1 MESKNYYS
9 ILGVEKNASDDDI
22 KKSYKKLALQFHPD
36 KNPGNDEAVEKF
48 KEVAEAYSV
57 LSNKEK
63 RNQYNMIGVV
73 DENFMGEDP
82 FSVFNNIFQQ
92 HINTFMNMKYEKDIN
107 IGGIFSNMSG
117 LPQESFPFG
126 NVHVRVHTFPAD
138 VFQFNESID
147 DEYGEYDKY
156 DKQNENIQ
164 SDIHSNI
171 GNLFDKL
178 FQNKN
183 NFVKNNNNIN
193 NNNINNKNN
202 NKNSNNINNIK
213 QNNKIIYNKPDDIIY
228 DINVSLSDIYNEK
241 KKKIN
246 IVRMRKKDGQYI
258 EKKKKIEIPIYGKE
272 VLLEGEGNEVK
283 DYKERGNIII
293 NIFNNNDNN
302 FRRIND
308 YDVLTYKEINI
319 NEMYNAFIY
328 DIKLP
333 HGENIKVQTEMMI
346 NKNNLGQSNL
356 IQKILKKGL
365 PYKNENDDKCNGNLY
380 IIYKLILPLNLED
393 LKNLEICNVDAGI
406 DDNYH
411 IAYNC
416 TFDELFNSE

>member
-9 ILGVEKNASDDDI
+9 ILGLEKNATEDEI
-22 KKSYKKLALQFHPD
+22 KKSYKKLALKYHPD
-36 KNPGNDEAVEKF
+36 KNQGDNDAIEKF
-48 KEVAEAYSV
+48 KEIAEAYSV
-57 LSNKEK
+57 LSDKDK
-63 RNQYNMIGVV
+63 RNQYDIMGSV
-73 DENFMGEDP
+73 DDNFMGEDP
-82 FSVFNNIFQQ
+82 FAVFNNIFQQ

-138 VFQFNESID
+138 VFQFNERID
-147 DEYGEYDKY
+147 DEYED
-156 DKQNENIQ
+156 QPENIQ
-164 SDIHSNI
+164 SNI

-183 NFVKNNNNIN
+183 K
-193 NNNINNKNN
+193 NKNN
-202 NKNSNNINNIK
+202 FVNNNIK
-213 QNNKIIYNKPDDIIY
+213 QKNKIIYNKPDDIIY
-228 DINVSLSDIYNEK
+228 DITVSLSDIYNEK

-246 IVRMRKKDGQYI
+246 ISRMRKKDGKYI

-272 VLLEGEGNEVK
+272 ILLEGEGNEFK

-293 NIFNNNDNN
+293 NIFNNNDDN

-346 NKNNLGQSNL
+346 NKNNLGQANL
-356 IQKILKKGL
+356 IQKIPKKGL
-365 PYKNENDDKCNGNLY
+365 PYKNENDNNCNGNLY
-380 IIYKLILPLNLED
+380 IIYKLILPLNFED
-393 LKNLEICNVDAGI
+393 LKNMGMYNVDAGI

-411 IAYNC
+411 VAYNC

>member
-9 ILGVEKNASDDDI
+9 ILGVEKNASEDDI

-36 KNPGNDEAVEKF
+36 KNPGNYETVEKF
-48 KEVAEAYSV
+48 REVAEAYSV

-63 RNQYNMIGVV
+63 RNQYDMIGVV

-138 VFQFNESID
+138 VFQFDERID
-147 DEYGEYDKY
+147 DEYDEY
-156 DKQNENIQ
+156 DKQNKNIQ
-164 SDIHSNI
+164 PDIKSGV

-178 FQNKN
+178 SQNKN
-183 NFVKNNNNIN
+183 NFVKNNSNINNINNNKNNIN
-193 NNNINNKNN
+193 NNNI
-202 NKNSNNINNIK
+202 K
-213 QNNKIIYNKPDDIIY
+213 QKNKIIYNKPDDIIY
-228 DINVSLSDIYNEK
+228 DITVSLSDIYNEK

-246 IVRMRKKDGQYI
+246 IARMRKKDGKYI

-272 VLLEGEGNEVK
+272 LLLEGEGHEVK

-293 NIFNNNDNN
+293 NIFNNNDDN

-319 NEMYNAFIY
+319 NEIYNAFIY

-333 HGENIKVQTEMMI
+333 NGENIKVQTEMMI
-346 NKNNLGQSNL
+346 NKNNLGQCNL
-356 IQKILKKGL
+356 IQKISKKGL
-365 PYKNENDDKCNGNLY
+365 PYKNDNDDKCNGNLY
-380 IIYKLILPLNLED
+380 IIYKVILPSNFED
-393 LKNLEICNVDAGI
+393 LKNLEIYNVDASI

-411 IAYNC
+411 TAYNC